1 MIVLREGSPISH
13 YFDWGL
19 GTPNS
24 DRSDGG
30 SLVFLIIARLYFSLM
45 GPGKLHDF

>member
-30 SLVFLIIARLYFSLM
+30 SLVFLIIAHYFSLM
-45 GPGKLHDF
+45 GPGNLHVF